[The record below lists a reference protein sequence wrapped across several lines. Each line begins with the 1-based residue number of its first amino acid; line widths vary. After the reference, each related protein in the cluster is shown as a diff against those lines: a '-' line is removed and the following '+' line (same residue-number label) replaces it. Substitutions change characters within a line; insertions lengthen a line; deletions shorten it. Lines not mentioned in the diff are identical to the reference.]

1 MKLIDPSY
9 EIIRQEDGLQGVYKQ
24 IELAGRTC
32 YKSEDKITAE
42 SAEAFVQRMIDS
54 GHTAML
60 EHGTVYFYIKRT
72 GDGGINP
79 NDPFEIDFDT
89 IFCKYGQHN
98 TNYETHETFF
108 TTNLRWLVEKYPEDW
123 KSILEYYWHE
133 PDARWPKRRTVRM
146 TTSLHV
152 YKDLT
157 RHRSMSFAIE
167 STRFCNYSKGKFG
180 SELTFIR
187 PCWCKYISIGGAYW
201 HDGICFRTGANEE
214 NANMGD
220 RSWNGPKEGDD
231 PKEWYAEEAFLSA
244 AWEAEKS
251 YMKTIQ
257 NGWQAQ
263 QAAEVLPQWIKAD
276 MIMTGFESDWD
287 HTFNLRSIGTTGKP
301 HPEVERII
309 TPIFKEFQQYGY
321 TKLISSG
328 SSSNSNS
335 TNF

>member
-9 EIIRQEDGLQGVYKQ
+9 EILEQQDGLQGVYKQ

-32 YKSEDKITAE
+32 YKSEDKITDE

-89 IFCKYGQHN
+89 IFCKYGKHN
-98 TNYETHETFF
+98 TDFKTHETFF

-123 KSILEYYWHE
+123 KQIYNYYART
-133 PDARWPKRRTVRM
+133 PDERWPKRHTVRL

-157 RHRSMSFAIE
+157 RHRTMSFAIE
-167 STRFCNYSKGKFG
+167 STRFCNYNKGKFG
-180 SELTFIR
+180 NALTFIK
-187 PCWCKYISIGGAYW
+187 PIWCEYIQ
-201 HDGICFRTGANEE
+201 TGDAFESGLGVLYTE
-214 NANMGD
+214 D
-220 RSWNGPKEGDD
+220 KQWIEPSSTED
-231 PKEWYAEEAFLSA
+231 PIK
-244 AWEAEKS
+244 WEAERLFLQSLFDAQYAYRKL
-251 YMKTIQ
+251 IEH
-257 NGWQAQ
+257 GWQAQ
-263 QAAEVLPQWIKAD
+263 QAAETLPQCIKAD
-276 MIMTGFESDWD
+276 VIMTGFEDDWD
-287 HTFNLRSIGTTGKP
+287 HVFNLRSIGTTGKP

-309 TPIFKEFQQYGY
+309 TPIFNNFKELGW
-321 TKLISSG
+321 TKLV
-328 SSSNSNS
+328 
-335 TNF
+335 